1 MDNNLRIRLSATLNS
16 GKAIKDIND
25 AIKGLQN
32 HPSLR
37 KIDLKLNID
46 KNFTQSIN
54 QFISAAN
61 KLKKVSDEQNKVVS
75 ETINVYKELDGSIR
89 KVTTTHKANG
99 EVITKT
105 RIEHSKNSEEMRKES
120 QTARTL
126 ASDMANL
133 AEQQKR
139 SLQVSRDAQGN
150 MTSAALSVDLGKSNS
165 VTNKYDGDG
174 NFVGSTE
181 LEAYEKQRKL
191 IDQAHIQALKENK
204 ARQVAHN
211 AEMEK
216 VYLKDLENYRRV
228 EREKAKV
235 EDLMRRF
242 GSDSSVKEQ
251 LSGVMSDLNRQ
262 SDQFKKTL
270 TEGWNIKDSDLQSF
284 VNMDTQLK
292 NITASA
298 KTARSN
304 SMSLTEQL
312 GEAFKKFPIWMIA
325 TTAFY
330 GSIRALS
337 SAVNTI
343 VEIDS
348 KMTELRR
355 VMADSTDF
363 DKMLSN
369 SIDLSNQLGRSL
381 TDTLDAMGAFA
392 KQGFNEM
399 ESENLA
405 ETALLMQN
413 ISDMTS
419 DEAVNAL
426 TSAMISFN
434 IEASKSID
442 IADKINQVDND
453 FSVTSQTL
461 AVALQRAGSASATF
475 GVSLEETLGH
485 VTAIGAVTRE
495 SGSVIGNSL
504 KSIYSR
510 ITTMDESAA
519 ILDSVGVSVRDMGG
533 NIREVGDILNDLAGK
548 WTSLTDEQQQNIGV
562 TVAGRYQLARF
573 LALLNNYQM
582 ALDATETATHAQG
595 SATRENAKYMDS
607 LQARIEKMKVSWQS
621 LAVSMGENGIT
632 DILKGLIQ
640 IATSVGNTLETL
652 VSKFGAVPTI
662 LFTVGAAITLLSSKV
677 RKLVLSAGQA
687 SIGMVGLGDATKTSA
702 IGMRVAAGAASTL
715 KVALRSLL
723 VSTGVGIAVAGLGF
737 VVEKVIGLFDNAS
750 DSTDNLTDSMSDLN
764 TKVED
769 ITYLKELG
777 TKFEE
782 LAKKQNKTT
791 EESME
796 LANVQSTLESKYNIS
811 TTAIEG
817 QTEAIENS
825 TKAIQNKIAIMEE
838 EISSEQRIA
847 QAKFYS
853 QETERREAVANAKA
867 EKESLEK
874 RLNQARNTYNQ
885 FLDDIQNGRAI
896 KNNTGGTNLVRYS
909 GLLNDYLDPQNEE
922 MKQGIQRI
930 KEELSKEILG
940 LEQSFSDAN
949 NSFIQHSNED
959 AQAIQATLQGY
970 ISVMKSKGKE
980 ISPVAQSLVTSL
992 ATLDAQNNL
1001 SITQEQFEKLFDTI
1015 KAADVQSLDDIST
1028 ILKSFFPDVDFSGEL
1043 GNIASGL
1050 AKLGYNGADATDE
1063 LDGLSNSISG
1073 TTAVSDELVSEIK
1086 ELNQILY
1093 NLAQGES
1100 LTAEEMYNLIKK
1112 YPQLQDQIKKTADGY
1127 TIEKSAIEAVRTEKL
1142 NQVNS
1147 SMSAEKS
1154 NTDTTVANIKARCV
1168 AYGIEIENIKT
1179 LAEAKNKLIAG
1190 INKANKDI
1198 GTAEKAMSLGTSSYG
1213 GIGFDNKSGYE
1224 WAVKQVVNQKTQDIE
1239 GMNGVI
1245 SDIDK
1250 YYATQKELE
1259 SKLNNIGGTGGNVN
1273 DLLSDP
1279 MFGVSSKSGSG
1290 KSGSGSS
1297 GSKSAAQKAAE
1308 EAQKKAEDAYQ
1319 KDVARFKYLAEM
1331 QNWSTQ
1337 DQIDGWNRIEKRHKA
1352 FLVTS
1357 VEDQRSLNL
1366 ELKKLREQRFSDDM
1380 DALDK
1385 RVEKMRIN
1393 NATEVQMEQEKLR
1406 TYQAIAKKSDLTA
1419 DQRTELNSKIFDT
1432 KESIAKGRLQETND
1446 YLAKRNKIVEE
1457 YNQLIN
1463 VSEKRQALLNEASD
1477 EYNEETII
1485 QNTLRQKMISFYQE
1499 EIAWIKNRL
1508 KANDLTKDQMD
1519 ALIAQ
1524 QKEYEEAILDT
1535 AKSQRDA
1542 ASAIADDVI
1551 DKITKAYE
1559 EAKEA
1564 ALSFIEDQMDAED
1577 ERHNQAIENIEK
1589 EQNAF
1594 NEAIDNQIKALQRQK
1609 DEESY
1614 DKQLK
1619 KKQEEQAKIQADIN
1633 KLMLD
1638 DSVEA
1643 KKKREDLEQ
1652 QLNDKIEEINEFQND
1667 RQYELREQ
1675 ALNDA
1680 KELNDKQ
1687 VDAAKETE
1695 NAINKINKDALE
1707 KRKKDEEAYWN
1718 SILDNDEYFTALRED
1733 IISGNLENLS
1743 GYFGIFRTEVED
1755 HLAGVGEAIETSIID
1770 KINKAQDLLGG
1781 LGYTSIFAPASSGNQ
1796 SNVATFTDPFGVG
1809 MSKSDFDKYL
1819 HNKYLYEI
1827 VGDRG
1832 NSMIENSNIRKK
1844 YGITVDKYSYQ
1855 QLKDMAQAKDGG
1867 MTPSWGSQGKLM
1879 MVHENELILNKAD
1892 TSVLLKLFD
1901 FTKGLF
1907 NNVGS
1912 KFTSPTPIGSTSNGG
1927 DSYYL
1932 EMNIDKITGD
1942 KEGVDYFFSEVR
1954 KGLKKM
1960 GK

>member
-32 HPSLR
+32 HPSLK

-54 QFISAAN
+54 QFVSAAN
-61 KLKKVSDEQNKVVS
+61 RLKKVSDEQNKVVS

-89 KVTTTHKANG
+89 KVTTVQKANG
-99 EVITKT
+99 EVLTKT
-105 RIEHSKNSEEMRKES
+105 RIEHGKNAEAMREES
-120 QTARTL
+120 SSARTL
-126 ASDMANL
+126 ASDLANVT
-133 AEQQKR
+133 EQQKK
-139 SLQVSRDAQGN
+139 SLQVARDAEGK
-150 MTSAALSVDLGKSNS
+150 MRSAALSVDLGNSNS
-165 VTNKYDGDG
+165 VTNKYDSDG

-216 VYLKDLENYRRV
+216 IYLKDLENYRRV

-242 GSDSSVKEQ
+242 GSDSNVKEQ
-251 LSGVMSDLNRQ
+251 LSGVMSDLTKQ

-270 TEGWNIKDSDLQSF
+270 TEGWNIKESDLQSF
-284 VNMDTQLK
+284 VSMDTQLK

-330 GSIRALS
+330 GSIRAMS
-337 SAVNTI
+337 SAVDTI

-381 TDTLDAMGAFA
+381 SDTLDAMGEFA

-461 AVALQRAGSASATF
+461 AVALQRAGSAAATF
-475 GVSLEETLGH
+475 GVDLEEMLGH
-485 VTAIGAVTRE
+485 VTAIGSVTRE

-510 ITTMDESAA
+510 ITTMDESAS
-519 ILDSVGVSVRDMGG
+519 ILDSVGVSVWDMGG
-533 NIREVGDILNDLAGK
+533 NIREVGDILNDLSGK
-548 WTSLTDEQQQNIGV
+548 WTSLTAEQQQNIGV

-573 LALLNNYQM
+573 LALMNNYSM

-621 LAVSMGENGIT
+621 LAVTMGENGIT
-632 DILKGLIQ
+632 DIIKGLIQ
-640 IATSVGNTLETL
+640 IATSAGNISEAL
-652 VSKFGAVPTI
+652 VSKFGAIPTI
-662 LFTVGAAITLLSSKV
+662 LFTVGTAVALLSSKV
-677 RKLVLSAGQA
+677 R
-687 SIGMVGLGDATKTSA
+687 GL
-702 IGMRVAAGAASTL
+702 AASTGQSAAGMIGLGSAARTSAVGMTVAGKAASFL
-715 KVALRSLL
+715 KGSIRALFI
-723 VSTGVGIAVAGLGF
+723 STGVGIAVAGLGF
-737 VVEKVIGLFDNAS
+737 VLEKVIGLFDNAS

-764 TKVED
+764 TQVED
-769 ITYLKELG
+769 ISYLKELG
-777 TKFEE
+777 DKFEE
-782 LAKKQNKTT
+782 LANKQNKTT

-796 LANVQSTLESKYNIS
+796 LANVQNTLESKYGIS

-825 TKAIQNKIAIMEE
+825 TKAIQNKIDIMEE
-838 EISSEQRIA
+838 EISAQQRIA
-847 QAKFYS
+847 QAEFYS
-853 QETERREAVANAKA
+853 QESQKRNNIAEATEK
-867 EKESLEK
+867 KESLQKQLEK
-874 RLNQARNTYNQ
+874 AREAYSQ
-885 FLDDIQNGRAI
+885 FIKDVDSGKLIANNNG
-896 KNNTGGTNLVRYS
+896 KTNLVRYT
-909 GLLNDYLDPQNEE
+909 GVFDTYLDQTTESGK
-922 MKQGIQRI
+922 MGIQRL
-930 KEELSKEILG
+930 KESLSKEILA
-940 LEQSFSDAN
+940 LEKSFQDV
-949 NSFIQHSNED
+949 SNTVEQGVNKA
-959 AQAIQATLQGY
+959 AQGIQAELQGY
-970 ISVMKSKGKE
+970 ISVMEAKGKE
-980 ISPVAQSLVTSL
+980 ISPVAKMLVSSL
-992 ATLDAQNNL
+992 AVLDAKNNL
-1001 SITQEQFEKLFDTI
+1001 SITEAELEKFIDT
-1015 KAADVQSLDDIST
+1015 VQSLNPQNLEDVSLV
-1028 ILKSFFPDVDFSGEL
+1028 LKTFFPNIDFSAEL
-1043 GNIASGL
+1043 GDIASGL
-1050 AKLGYNGADATDE
+1050 AKLGYNGADATDGM
-1063 LDGLSNSISG
+1063 DGLSDSISS
-1073 TTAVSDELVSEIK
+1073 TSVASDELVSEIK

-1093 NLAQGES
+1093 DLAQGES
-1100 LTAEEMYNLIKK
+1100 LTAEEMYSLIQK

-1127 TIEKSAIEAVRTEKL
+1127 TIEKSAIEALRQEKL
-1142 NQVNS
+1142 GQVNS
-1147 SMSAEKS
+1147 SMSAEKN
-1154 NTDTTVANIKARCV
+1154 NTEVTLANVKSRCL
-1168 AYGIEIENIKT
+1168 AYGIEIDNIKT
-1179 LAEAKNKLIAG
+1179 LAQAKDALYKG
-1190 INKANKDI
+1190 ISKVSQEISNV
-1198 GTAEKAMSLGTSSYG
+1198 EKATSGSSAFKGIVGFKGQGT
-1213 GIGFDNKSGYE
+1213 YE
-1224 WAVKQVVNQKTQDIE
+1224 WAAQQVADKKTAEIK
-1239 GMNGVI
+1239 GM
-1245 SDIDK
+1245 
-1250 YYATQKELE
+1250 YATIDEIKKAESEQQKLQN
-1259 SKLNNIGGTGGNVN
+1259 KLNNLGGTDGTVS
-1273 DLLSDP
+1273 DLLNDP
-1279 MFGVSSKSGSG
+1279 MFGVNESNKGS
-1290 KSGSGSS
+1290 SGSS
-1297 GSKSAAQKAAE
+1297 GKSATEKAAE
-1308 EAQKKAEDAYQ
+1308 EAQKKAQEAYQ
-1319 KDVARFKYLAEM
+1319 ADVSRFKYLAEM

-1337 DQIDGWNRIEKRHKA
+1337 EQIDGWNRIENRHKA
-1352 FLVTS
+1352 YLATS

-1366 ELKKLREQRFSDDM
+1366 ELKQLREQRYNDDM

-1393 NATEVQMEQEKLR
+1393 NTTEVQMEQEKLR
-1406 TYQAIAKKSDLTA
+1406 TYQEIAKKSDLTA
-1419 DQRTELNSKIFDT
+1419 EQRLDLSSKIYDT
-1432 KESIAKGRLQETND
+1432 KENINKGRLQETND
-1446 YLAKRNKIVEE
+1446 YLAKRNNAVEE
-1457 YNQLIN
+1457 YNRLLS
-1463 VSEKRQALLNEASD
+1463 VSEKRQALLNETSD
-1477 EYNEETII
+1477 EYNEETVI
-1485 QNTLRQKMISFYQE
+1485 QNNIRHKMIEFYKE

-1508 KANDLTKDQMD
+1508 TANDLTKDQID
-1519 ALIAQ
+1519 VLIDQ
-1524 QKEYEEAILDT
+1524 QREYEEAILDT
-1535 AKSQRDA
+1535 AKAQRDS
-1542 ASAIADDVI
+1542 ASDIADDVI

-1589 EQNAF
+1589 EQDAF
-1594 NEAIDNQIKALQRQK
+1594 NEAIDNQIQALQRQK

-1619 KKQEEQAKIQADIN
+1619 KKQEEQAKIQAEIN

-1643 KKKREDLEQ
+1643 KKKREELEE
-1652 QLNDKIEEINEFQND
+1652 QLNDKIEEINEFQNN

-1695 NAINKINKDALE
+1695 DAINKINKNALE
-1707 KRKKDEEAYWN
+1707 KKKKDEEAYWK
-1718 SILDNDEYFTALRED
+1718 SILENDEYFTALRED

-1743 GYFGIFRTEVED
+1743 GYFGIFRTEVQN
-1755 HLAGVGEAIETSIID
+1755 HLKDVGEEIETSIIE
-1770 KINKAQDLLGG
+1770 KITKAQELLSGI
-1781 LGYTSIFAPASSGNQ
+1781 GYTSIFTPTSSGSQ
-1796 SNVATFTDPFGVG
+1796 SNTSSSFIDPFGVG

-1819 HNKYLYEI
+1819 HNKYLYEV
-1827 VGDRG
+1827 VGEK
-1832 NSMIENSNIRKK
+1832 ENSLKENSELRKK

-1855 QLKDMAQAKDGG
+1855 QLKDMAQARDGG
-1867 MTPSWGSQGKLM
+1867 MTPSWGNQGKIM

-1892 TSVLLKLFD
+1892 TSMLLKLFD

-1907 NNVGS
+1907 NNVKTNPSIPSLASASASSGDTYS
-1912 KFTSPTPIGSTSNGG
+1912 LVMHIGTV
-1927 DSYYL
+1927 
-1932 EMNIDKITGD
+1932 TGD
-1942 KEGVDYFFSEVR
+1942 QEGADFLFSEIR